1 MCTATSEPRSQP
13 EPTERPDRRTDLSL
27 EELLMR
33 FRHILSE
40 TRAGLAAEPD
50 HDPGGH
56 HDDVGVAVAVRC
68 RPAGQPAGRPDEGP
82 LVRQDRDLGLP
93 VHQGH
98 SRRPVRPRPGRHPGP
113 EGRDPAER
121 WRPTRRS
128 RPDGIY
134 FETKEEAYAEF
145 QQAYEGSPIQDSLT
159 VDQMQESFRVK
170 LKNPE
175 QYQGVV
181 SSVVGLKGV
190 QKVQDLHQ
198 LLDPFFRALNVLQWS
213 TGGASVLLLLA
224 SALQIGNTIRLATF
238 ARRREIGIMRL
249 VGASN
254 FYITVPFLLEAVFSA
269 FIGIALACA
278 TLAAGV
284 VLLGHQRSRAIGP
297 VRRLDR
303 LAADRAGDARHRL
316 GGRGAR
322 GRSRPS

>member
-1 MCTATSEPRSQP
+1 
-13 EPTERPDRRTDLSL
+13 
-27 EELLMR
+27 MR
-33 FRHILSE
+33 FRHIFSE
-40 TRAGLAAEPD
+40 TRAGLRQNLTMTLAVIMTMWVSLSLFGAGLLASQQVDLMKGRWYEKIEISVFLCTKD
-50 HDPGGH
+50 TRGDQCDPGV
-56 HDDVGVAVAVRC
+56 DATQAQKDEVRRTLETNPEVA
-68 RPAGQPAGRPDEGP
+68 
-82 LVRQDRDLGLP
+82 
-93 VHQGH
+93 
-98 SRRPVRPRPGRHPGP
+98 PG
-113 EGRDPAER
+113 
-121 WRPTRRS
+121 
-128 RPDGIY
+128 GIY
-134 FETKEEAYAEF
+134 FETKEEAYADF

-284 VLLGHQRSRAIGP
+284 NFWIINGVAQSVRFVAWIGWRQTGLAMLGIVLVGVVLAVIP
-297 VRRLDR
+297 TLVTTRRYLR
-303 LAADRAGDARHRL
+303 V
-316 GGRGAR
+316 
-322 GRSRPS
+322 